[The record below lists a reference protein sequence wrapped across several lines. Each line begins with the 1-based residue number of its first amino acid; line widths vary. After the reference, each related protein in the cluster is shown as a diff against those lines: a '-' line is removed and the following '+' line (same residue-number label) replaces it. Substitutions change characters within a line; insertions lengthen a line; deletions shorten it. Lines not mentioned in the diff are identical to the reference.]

1 MRQIYSY
8 FCLDYFESIFEYDL
22 IWIWKNA
29 KHEGC
34 RLFNNFSS
42 TIEFVQLDNQNILHS
57 FFI

>member
-42 TIEFVQLDNQNILHS
+42 TIEFVQLDI
-57 FFI
+57 I